1 MTAAPLLQDRPAPE
15 REPDRAGDTLLR
27 VEDLKTYFQLG
38 GRELKAV
45 DGVSFSVKRGEAV
58 GLVGESGSG
67 KTLTCLSIMRLSPN
81 PGARIVGGKILF
93 QDKDLLQLSEG
104 EMRRYRGGRMAMI
117 MQDPQTSLNPLFTVG
132 EQVSEPI
139 RLHLKQRGREVVET
153 ALRALRSVRIPQP
166 ERRMGQYPHQFSGGM
181 RQRVVAAM
189 GLSTHPELLIADE
202 PTTSL
207 DVTIQAQFL
216 KLIKD
221 LQAERGTSVIWVTH
235 DLGIVAQT
243 CDRVNVMYAGRVVES
258 AGVRKIFKA
267 PQHPYTRALLQ
278 SVPVRGTRRERLHQI
293 DGAPPSISERP
304 EGCPFWPRC
313 PSAMSIC
320 RQSYPPRT
328 SLGGED
334 FVHCW
339 AVAGGA

>member
-1 MTAAPLLQDRPAPE
+1 MTDLAAAKPGPEAVARSSDALLQ
-15 REPDRAGDTLLR
+15 
-27 VEDLKTYFQLG
+27 VEDLKTYFQFG
-38 GRELKAV
+38 GKPLKAV
-45 DGVSFSVKRGEAV
+45 DGVSISVKRGEAI

-81 PGARIVGGKILF
+81 PGARIVSGKVLF
-93 QDKDLLQLSEG
+93 QGTDLVQLSEK
-104 EMRRYRGGRMAMI
+104 EMQRYRGGRMAMI

-132 EQVSEPI
+132 EQVSEAI
-139 RLHLKQRGREVVET
+139 RLHLKQRGRQVVET
-153 ALRALRSVRIPQP
+153 ALAALRSVRIPQP
-166 ERRMGQYPHQFSGGM
+166 ERRFAQYPHQFSGGM

-221 LQAERGTSVIWVTH
+221 LQSERGTSVIWVTH

-258 AGVRKIFKA
+258 AAVRRIFKA

-278 SVPVRGTRRERLHQI
+278 SVPVRNIRRERLYQI
-293 DGAPPSISERP
+293 DGAPPAVHDRP
-304 EGCPFWPRC
+304 SGCPFWPRC

-320 RQSYPPRT
+320 RQAYPPRT

-339 AVAGGA
+339 AMEGTR